1 MLRRFSWARWMLPA
15 VLAGV
20 ALLNPAPVHAQAAH
34 SIDVLVVYPGSAE
47 DHVQRIVQWG
57 RNWGETEMGPFL
69 DANFA
74 HVSQIYQQSGI
85 DVEFNVVHHQEI
97 DLSYISAGWKTT
109 LSLALMNS
117 ELSNST
123 YVPYL
128 AAIEAL
134 RDAHAADI
142 VIYWRDFQDGGP
154 TSNGAGSIGGPENEA
169 YVHLTYGGIAPTVTA
184 HETGHLLGG
193 QHSDGLQGSATFSID
208 GDTATLREYRT
219 VMTIAYPLGL
229 PDYRYVWRFS
239 AEGTSVSGD
248 IDCSHLTGS
257 LSTCGFQ
264 STASLGDASHDAVA
278 VLSAMVPVVAA
289 FRSPP
294 AVVPVAGP
302 FVQGLLVLLMGGVG
316 LAALV
321 RRRN

>member
-1 MLRRFSWARWMLPA
+1 MLRRSSRACWILTT

-20 ALLNPAPVHAQAAH
+20 ILPNAGPAHAEAEH
-34 SIDVLVVYPGSAE
+34 SIDVLVVYPGAAE
-47 DHVQRIVQWG
+47 DHVQRIIQWG
-57 RNWGETEMGPFL
+57 RNWGETEMGLFL

-74 HVSQIYQQSGI
+74 HVSNIYPQSGV
-85 DVEFNVVHHQEI
+85 DVEFNVVHHEEI
-97 DLSYISAGWKTT
+97 DLSNISSGWKTT

-117 ELSNST
+117 ELSNPT
-123 YVPYL
+123 YTPYL
-128 AAIEAL
+128 VAIEAL
-134 RDAHAADI
+134 RDTHAADI

-193 QHSDGLQGSATFSID
+193 EHSDGLQGTSTFSID
-208 GDTATLREYRT
+208 NDTAALREYRT
-219 VMTIAYPLGL
+219 VMTIAVPLDL

-239 AEGTSVSGD
+239 ADGTSVSGN
-248 IDCSHLTGS
+248 IDCSQLTGS
-257 LSTCGFQ
+257 LSTCGFA
-264 STASLGDASHDAVA
+264 STASLGDASHDAA
-278 VLSAMVPVVAA
+278 AKLNAMVPVLAA

-302 FVQGLLVLLMGGVG
+302 ILQGLLVLLMGGTG
-316 LAALV
+316 LVAVL

>member
-1 MLRRFSWARWMLPA
+1 MLRRTKWKSS
-15 VLAGV
+15 VLAACF
-20 ALLNPAPVHAQAAH
+20 ALLGLIPGLARASEAPHT
-34 SIDVLVVYPGSAE
+34 IDVLVVYPGSAE

-74 HVSQIYQQSGI
+74 HVSQIYQQSGV

-117 ELSNST
+117 ELSNAT

-134 RDAHAADI
+134 RDSYEADI

-184 HETGHLLGG
+184 HELGHLLGG

-229 PDYRYVWRFS
+229 PHYRYVWRFS
-239 AEGTSVSGD
+239 AQGTSVSGD

-264 STASLGDASHDAVA
+264 STTSLGDASHDAAA

-289 FRSPP
+289 FRTAA
-294 AVVPVAGP
+294 AVVPFAAPG
-302 FVQGLLVLLMGGVG
+302 VQVLLMLLMAGSG
-316 LAALV
+316 LAALA
-321 RRRN
+321 RRQR